1 MRSLSALAA
10 ELAPLEFLP
19 MNGKD
24 LAQIMEI
31 ENRVYSHPWTQ
42 GNFAD
47 SMKAGYS
54 CWVAREGGA
63 LVGYMVLMP
72 SLDETHLLN
81 ISVAAERQGRGYG
94 ARLLRF
100 AMEVS
105 RHGGAVTLLLEVR
118 PSNAKALALYENY
131 GFQVIGRR
139 KGYYPAVE
147 GREDALVLRRELGEI
162 EA

>member
-1 MRSLSALAA
+1 MNVLASLAA

-19 MNGKD
+19 MNGRD
-24 LAQIMEI
+24 LEGIMAI
-31 ENRVYSHPWTQ
+31 EARVYPFPWSQ

-47 SMKAGYS
+47 SMKAGYA
-54 CWVAREGGA
+54 CWVAREGGQ
-63 LVGYMVLMP
+63 LLGYMVLMP

-81 ISVAAERQGRGYG
+81 ISVAAERQGQGYG

-105 RHGGAVTLLLEVR
+105 RAGGAESMLLEVR
-118 PSNAKALALYENY
+118 PSNARALALYENY

-139 KGYYPAVE
+139 KGYYPAAE
-147 GREDALVLRRELGEI
+147 GREDALVLRRDLGEV
-162 EA
+162 AA

>member
-1 MRSLSALAA
+1 MMTLSALAA

-19 MNGKD
+19 MNLKD
-24 LAQIMEI
+24 LDGVMAI
-31 ENRVYSHPWTQ
+31 EEVVYPFPWSR

-54 CWVAREGGA
+54 CWVAREGGI
-63 LVGYMVLMP
+63 LVGYTVLMP

-81 ISVAAERQGRGYG
+81 ISIAKERQGKGYG

-100 AMEVS
+100 AMEVA
-105 RHGGAVTLLLEVR
+105 RHGGADSMLLEVR
-118 PSNAKALALYENY
+118 PTNAPALALYENY

-139 KGYYPAVE
+139 KAYYPAAE
-147 GREDALVLRRELGEI
+147 GREDALVLRRSLGEI
-162 EA
+162 SA